1 MRGDFT
7 RNTFDP
13 SLHYS
18 RVLMQQGRVQ
28 LDADWNEQGAIFTH
42 FLRALARDLIG
53 PYGAPAGSAGFQIV
67 VDPNQIARFDG
78 SPLGKSAD
86 PDDKALFK
94 RLSDVLTGASTTFV
108 INAGTYYVEGIR
120 VENRQPMLYSDQTAF
135 DSASFGAAD
144 KATNLVYLDV
154 WERHVTC
161 VEDPH
166 IREVALGGPDTTT
179 RAQIVW
185 QVRSGP
191 ASRAA
196 RNPCDISG
204 IPPRPGTGRLRA
216 YAGPGAVP
224 PSPCVI
230 APSSSYRGPEN
241 QLYRVEIHDPGV
253 AGKATFK
260 WSRENGSVVF
270 PIVGKP
276 QTSTGTS
283 GGTTVSLTVATLG
296 RDDKFGLHVG
306 DWVELVDDA
315 YVLQNRADALLQVT
329 GIAKDQMQVT
339 LASAGTISIAA
350 DAVQSNLLLRRWD
363 QGSAP
368 ITVAETTAGGADY
381 SKWFAL
387 EDGIVVTFVD
397 AGDAKKPATYFTGD
411 YWLIP
416 ARVATGNI
424 DWPQTDGA
432 NPVPAALP
440 PDGPK
445 HHYAPLCV
453 YHAGDGPNSP
463 PSVGGCECKVQPL
476 AVCGTGQPDANP
488 QPVAPGAPARTKR
501 GGR

>member
-28 LDADWNEQGAIFTH
+28 LDADWNEQAAIFTH
-42 FLRALARDLIG
+42 FLRALARDLMG

-67 VDPNQIARFDG
+67 VDPNQIAKFDG
-78 SPLGKSAD
+78 SPLGKSTD

-94 RLSDVLTGASTTFV
+94 RLSDALNAANSSFV

-144 KATNLVYLDV
+144 KATNLLYLDV

-185 QVRSGP
+185 QVRSGT
-191 ASRAA
+191 AARAA

-204 IPPRPGTGRLRA
+204 IPARPGNGRLRA
-216 YAGPGAVP
+216 YAGPGATA

-230 APSSSYRGPEN
+230 APSSSYRGAEN

-270 PIVGKP
+270 PVVGDL
-276 QTSTGTS
+276 QVSTSTS
-283 GGTTVSLTVATLG
+283 GSTITLTVATLG
-296 RDDKFGLHVG
+296 RDDKLGLHVG
-306 DWVELVDDA
+306 DWVELIDDA
-315 YVLQNRADALLQVT
+315 YVLQNRADPLLQVT
-329 GIAKDQMQVT
+329 GIAKDHLQVT
-339 LASAGTISIAA
+339 LSATGTISVAA
-350 DAVQSNLLLRRWD
+350 DAVKSTLLLRRWD

-368 ITVAETTAGGADY
+368 VTVAETTPDDADY
-381 SKWFAL
+381 GKWFAL
-387 EDGIVVTFVD
+387 EDGIVVTFVHI
-397 AGDAKKPATYFTGD
+397 GDGKNAAAYATGD

-424 DWPQTDGA
+424 EWPQTADA
-432 NPVPAALP
+432 EPVPVALA

-445 HHYAPLCV
+445 HYYAPLGV
-453 YHAGDGPNSP
+453 YHSGDGPNSP
-463 PSVGGCECKVQPL
+463 PSVGSCECKVQPL

-488 QPVAPGAPARTKR
+488 HPATPGGSGRTTR